1 MRRQETRR
9 NAINHAMATSAHRI
23 SSDDDDVVRDT
34 PKRDIGFIILFPNAV
49 YHQETGRSCGSCLH
63 LLAAASIIRT
73 HSITFIWKSW
83 EKQWCKYCYYT
94 PSMLT
99 QRCHNPH
106 PCQNHCG
113 DLRGDL
119 LHKFLSNV
127 RHPAPSSSLQYYD
140 QQKQQL

>member
-1 MRRQETRR
+1 MRRQEIDAR

-23 SSDDDDVVRDT
+23 SSVDDDVEVRW
-34 PKRDIGFIILFPNAV
+34 ILVSLSYSPMQFLTKKP
-49 YHQETGRSCGSCLH
+49 
-63 LLAAASIIRT
+63 AAPVAPASISWRQHPSFLPT
-73 HSITFIWKSW
+73 PLLLFGRAGKSNGASI
-83 EKQWCKYCYYT
+83 YYYYT

-119 LHKFLSNV
+119 LHKFLSNF
-127 RHPAPSSSLQYYD
+127 RRPAPSSSLQHYD